1 MTLNRRDL
9 LGGLAG
15 GSLSLLPVLS
25 RAQGAAWPSKPVRV
39 VVPFAPGGVTDIV
52 TRIVADGLRK
62 QIPGWTG
69 VIDNKAGVGGNVG
82 ATAVA
87 QAAPDGYTLLGGTLS
102 TYALN
107 AGLYDKLGHDPRKDL
122 VPVALTAMVPIVIMV
137 NPTLGVKD
145 LKSFIALLKSKPGQ
159 LNYGSA
165 GNGTSAHIALHMFL
179 QQTGTS
185 AQHIPYKGTAPVITD
200 LIANNV
206 QFTVASPSVVQGFI
220 AEGKLTALAAISP
233 TRLNA
238 LPQVPTVAEA
248 GLSQFDAYSWNAMFA
263 PAGTPEGIVR
273 RLQTAVDAAL
283 RDPEVAGKL
292 EQQGTVPM
300 PGYNREQTA
309 AFMARE
315 YDRWVPFVR
324 QMGVKP
330 D

>member
-1 MTLNRRDL
+1 MTLSRRL
-9 LGGLAG
+9 VLHALAAAPAATALGPAW
-15 GSLSLLPVLS
+15 
-25 RAQGAAWPSKPVRV
+25 AQSGTWPARPVRI

-52 TRIVADGLRK
+52 TRIVAEGLRK
-62 QIPGWTG
+62 QIPNLT
-69 VIDNKAGVGGNVG
+69 VAIENKAGVGGNTG

-122 VPVALTAMVPIVIMV
+122 VPVALTAMVPIVIVV
-137 NPTLGVKD
+137 NPSLGVRD
-145 LKSFIALLKSKPGQ
+145 LRSFIALLKSRPGQ

-200 LIANNV
+200 LLANNV

-220 AEGKLTALAAISP
+220 AEGKLIALAAVSP
-233 TRLNA
+233 NRLKS
-238 LPQVPTVAEA
+238 LPQVPTVGEA
-248 GLSQFDAYSWNAMFA
+248 GLRQFDAYSWNGLFA
-263 PAGTPEGIVR
+263 PAGTPEAIVR
-273 RLQTAVDAAL
+273 RLHEAADAAL
-283 RDPEVAGKL
+283 KDPEISGKL
-292 EQQGTVPM
+292 DQQGTVPM
-300 PGYNREQTA
+300 PGYSSEQTL
-309 AFMARE
+309 AFMTRE
-315 YDRWVPFVR
+315 YERWVPFIK
-324 QMGVKP
+324 QMGIKP